1 MTNTAVASNQSA
13 EQAPGKVT
21 PVINDVQQPSFQ
33 TQNDNPRAKW
43 WKFQITDEQAR
54 AWQNGDVNA
63 AKQFYNENE
72 RFLKNIARHYY
83 KRGLADATKYPFYRS
98 AIIALQ
104 KYEFKELLSQI
115 YADMMDYRFW
125 DSHSLYRCIMRS
137 CLGLAYGGYVRF
149 CKILSDIAI
158 HTTSLDAPIGE
169 DGEDELID
177 VIADSKTID
186 DYLEQPTTAMSK
198 AFESAVEQLAKLIYP
213 RPQDELKR
221 LAFIRRF

>member
-1 MTNTAVASNQSA
+1 MKQVTSKSNRSA
-13 EQAPGKVT
+13 ELRTVT
-21 PVINDVQQPSFQ
+21 PVNNDVEQRSLQ
-33 TQNDNPRAKW
+33 TQEERAKW

-115 YADMMDYRFW
+115 YADMMDYRFG
-125 DSHSLYRCIMRS
+125 I
-137 CLGLAYGGYVRF
+137 
-149 CKILSDIAI
+149 
-158 HTTSLDAPIGE
+158 
-169 DGEDELID
+169 
-177 VIADSKTID
+177 VIACI
-186 DYLEQPTTAMSK
+186 
-198 AFESAVEQLAKLIYP
+198 AVLCALA
-213 RPQDELKR
+213 
-221 LAFIRRF
+221 